1 MYWHFPAYIWFFLVG
16 AMVNLGLL
24 IFAWPRRKLPT
35 IASFISITAVTFL
48 WCVIACFEKLAVR
61 EEMRVLITNLLYFPI
76 PFTCAFWLLFSL
88 AYTERR
94 EYLTR
99 KWIAL
104 LLTIPIVT
112 TILALTNNTH
122 WWMFGEARI
131 HYQDLIP
138 VLERTPHLWFWIHT
152 GYAYLSVTTATIM
165 ILAYIINR
173 QQWYQKQGLIMCI
186 GAVIPMV
193 TNLFYLA
200 LRSEQ
205 MPIDFT
211 PIAITVGIIFFAW
224 GTFKLPLMDLMPIA
238 RATVVDNIRDLVL
251 ILDNKDRII
260 DINPA
265 ALSIIQQPK
274 SEIIGKHIAD
284 SFNVPISPHINLEG
298 QIQEIIHAHQGDE
311 RYFAVQSNPIMNK
324 RDEQLGRLIILNDIT
339 TLKRKE
345 EALYEAKER
354 AETATL
360 AKSEFLAMMSHEI
373 RTPMNGVVGFTNL
386 LLDTS
391 LSAEQ
396 HDYVDTIQASSHAL
410 LSVIN
415 DILDFSKIEAGKIEL
430 EFRAFS
436 IHRCIEEAID
446 LFAQDA
452 LQKGIELGYLIDAN
466 VPAVIKGDA
475 TRVRQILI
483 NLLANAIKYTQ
494 FGEVSIQVSRP
505 EEASP
510 FTLQFS
516 VRDTGIGVPNNFL
529 NSIFDSFTQVDSS
542 STRSTGG
549 TGLGLA
555 ICQRL
560 SSLMGGRIWVESE
573 EGKGSTFH
581 FTIAAM
587 EALRQDR
594 AQQSRLS
601 INFNGNRALIVIP
614 NETSRKFVATLCR
627 SWGMQIH
634 IAPSARIALS
644 LVENKSAQYDILI
657 LDEQLPDINNI
668 SYASVMHR
676 KAQHIPIL
684 LLTPLS
690 LRDSSLPRGVTKMV
704 YKPIKQSNLAVGIKE
719 CLNTIQQP
727 IVPAPARSSRFI
739 NDLGERHPLQILLA
753 EDNEINQKLAKL
765 FFSRLG
771 YEADVA
777 SNGYEVLTA
786 LSKKMYD
793 VIFMDVHMPEMDG
806 LTATRYILRRAGTGL
821 RPHII
826 AMTASVTQQDRKR
839 CAEAGMDGFI
849 SKPIN
854 LNELMSALQ
863 SIKRRGQ
870 APLKQP
876 IA

>member
-1 MYWHFPAYIWFFLVG
+1 MYWHFPAYIWFFFVG

-48 WCVIACFEKLAVR
+48 WCTIACFEKLAVH
-61 EEMRVLITNLLYFPI
+61 EDMRVFITNLLYFPI
-76 PFTCAFWLLFSL
+76 PFTCAFWLFFSL
-88 AYTERR
+88 AYTERNQYFTKR
-94 EYLTR
+94 
-99 KWIAL
+99 WIAAFL
-104 LLTIPIVT
+104 AIPVLT
-112 TILALTNNTH
+112 TILALTNNAH
-122 WWMFGEARI
+122 WWMFGEG
-131 HYQDLIP
+131 HVQYQGLIP
-138 VLERTPHLWFWIHT
+138 VLDRAHHAWFWIHT
-152 GYAYLSVTTATIM
+152 AYAYLSVTAGTVM

-173 QQWYQKQGLIMCI
+173 QQWYQKQGFVMCI

-193 TNLFYLA
+193 ANFFYLV
-200 LRSEQ
+200 LPSDQ

-211 PIAITVGIIFFAW
+211 PIATTVGIIFFAW

-238 RATVVDNIRDLVL
+238 RATVVDNMRDLVL
-251 ILDNKDRII
+251 ILDNQDRII
-260 DINPA
+260 DLNPA

-274 SEIIGKHIAD
+274 SDIIGKHITD
-284 SFNVPISPHINLEG
+284 SFNVPIITHTELESE
-298 QIQEIIHAHQGDE
+298 IQEIIHPHQGDE
-311 RYFAVQSNPIMNK
+311 RYYAVQSNPIINK

-386 LLDTS
+386 LLDTT
-391 LSAEQ
+391 LSPEQ
-396 HDYVDTIQASSHAL
+396 HDYVNTIQASSHAL

-452 LQKGIELGYLIDAN
+452 LQKGINLGYLIDAN

-516 VRDTGIGVPNNFL
+516 VKDTGIGVPNKFL

-601 INFNGNRALIVIP
+601 INFEGNRALIVIP
-614 NETSRKFVATLCR
+614 NETSRKFVSTLCKT
-627 SWGMQIH
+627 WGMQIH

-644 LVENKSAQYDILI
+644 LAENESSRYDILM
-657 LDEQLPDINNI
+657 LDEQLPDVNNAP
-668 SYASVMHR
+668 YAAAMRR
-676 KAQHIPIL
+676 KAPHVPIL
-684 LLTPLS
+684 LLAPLS
-690 LRDSSLPRGVTKMV
+690 MRDAAIPQGVTQIV
-704 YKPIKQSNLAVGIKE
+704 YKPIKQSNLAIGIKE
-719 CLNTIQQP
+719 CLSTTHQP
-727 IVPAPARSSRFI
+727 LAPTPTRSSRFI
-739 NDLGERHPLQILLA
+739 NDLGERHPLHILLA

-806 LTATRYILRRAGTGL
+806 LTATRYILRRAGTGP

-854 LNELMSALQ
+854 LNELTSALQ
-863 SIKRRGQ
+863 SIKRRGP
-870 APLKQP
+870 APMRQP